1 MKFSKFFFFIFF
13 SIILNFNLAFCNDK
27 IAFIDLDLIIK
38 NTIIGKKTLTK
49 IENLNSSN
57 IKILKKND
65 NEIKNNENEIKKK
78 QNIISSEELNKEITL
93 LKKKIKK
100 FNIQKNE
107 MVNTFN
113 MNKNK
118 ELKYFLIRLI
128 QLFKVI

>member
-78 QNIISSEELNKEITL
+78 QNIISSKELNKEITL

-100 FNIQKNE
+100 FNIQKN
-107 MVNTFN
+107 
-113 MNKNK
+113 
-118 ELKYFLIRLI
+118 
-128 QLFKVI
+128 